1 MVEKNREII
10 LTWQGIHV
18 WRSTVH
24 VYVEQNVQNTSKG
37 DLYNDISAW
46 EGKTKYKNKICRM
59 QENMALMLH
68 VDCQLAVVKVHNSQL
83 ISTAKKHKWMMACTL
98 HSLSSGW
105 VYCNSDKACTR
116 SEVWPKCAET
126 QTIWAVWSECKV
138 NARMSPMKLQTHHGR
153 WGKTTSS
160 CTQRSG
166 GSEICLWVSW
176 TGCQHRLTLGISKT
190 EIWRAS
196 SVGDIQCFKR
206 LSGSRVYLQKASECI
221 YINISYI

>member
-10 LTWQGIHV
+10 LTWQSILHV

-24 VYVEQNVQNTSKG
+24 VYVDQNVQNTSKG

-116 SEVWPKCAET
+116 SEVWPNVQKHKQYGLCEVSAKWMLECHL
-126 QTIWAVWSECKV
+126 WSY
-138 NARMSPMKLQTHHGR
+138 
-153 WGKTTSS
+153 
-160 CTQRSG
+160 
-166 GSEICLWVSW
+166 
-176 TGCQHRLTLGISKT
+176 RLTMGGGGKP
-190 EIWRAS
+190 
-196 SVGDIQCFKR
+196 
-206 LSGSRVYLQKASECI
+206 
-221 YINISYI
+221 